1 MKKLTKKQNMIVAG
15 GSEGNKEQPTSE
27 KVKDVANDG
36 LEGIG
41 NTMEKLSEK
50 IHRKVDRHYDK

>member
-1 MKKLTKKQNMIVAG
+1 MIVAG